1 MQFCVNTLRFNDI
14 PGTPWIYEANE
25 ELFHAFKGS
34 TLRDLATPKVGLQT
48 GENNKFI
55 RLWHEVS
62 YQKIYFLAHSID
74 DAKKSGFKW
83 FPYNKGGDYRKWYGN
98 NDYIL

>member
-48 GENNKFI
+48 GENNNLYDYGMRYHIKKFI
-55 RLWHEVS
+55 FSTFH
-62 YQKIYFLAHSID
+62 
-74 DAKKSGFKW
+74 
-83 FPYNKGGDYRKWYGN
+83 
-98 NDYIL
+98 